1 MNSVLSLP
9 TSIAIRGASTSLREE
24 GSAPEIPSSSS
35 HQQRVLQASERL
47 RRDTVAQRPCA
58 RVAVAAVEFGKKEP
72 DRRFFH
78 PINPRPHPRQ
88 MVALRRPRCEPP
100 PPPGQ
105 RFGPPHC
112 DRPRH

>member
-72 DRRFFH
+72 DRRFFNR
-78 PINPRPHPRQ
+78 IDLPRPPRQ
-88 MVALRRPRCEPP
+88 MGAIPRPGCEPP
-100 PPPGQ
+100 PP
-105 RFGPPHC
+105 RGPVL
-112 DRPRH
+112 

>member
-78 PINPRPHPRQ
+78 PINPRRPPRP
-88 MVALRRPRCEPP
+88 MVAIPPPGFQPP
-100 PPPGQ
+100 PPPWPVPA
-105 RFGPPHC
+105 PP
-112 DRPRH
+112 PV

>member
-72 DRRFFH
+72 DRRLFKLIKPGPH
-78 PINPRPHPRQ
+78 TRPIVPIQPPAIRDIPQTLPCI
-88 MVALRRPRCEPP
+88 VAL
-100 PPPGQ
+100 
-105 RFGPPHC
+105 
-112 DRPRH
+112 